1 MTTLDFEQNPAYPQ
15 WAANLLD
22 INRGYFGNCSTIAV
36 WNKQK
41 LCTVVVYSSF
51 NGINCE
57 VTVASTNK
65 WWLRKDILKILFK
78 YPFEDLGCR
87 RLTLLIKKDNELV
100 RRTCEKCGFLHEGTL
115 RKFYNDGSDCMIYG
129 ILHGDKML
137 WA

>member
-1 MTTLDFEQNPAYPQ
+1 MTTLDFEQNPVYPQ

-78 YPFEDLGCR
+78 YPFDELGCR
-87 RLTLLIKKDNELV
+87 RTTLLVREDKKSVLRLV
-100 RRTCEKCGFLHEGTL
+100 ENMGFVREGCIRQLNDDGTNCIILGMLNSERRNK
-115 RKFYNDGSDCMIYG
+115 
-129 ILHGDKML
+129 
-137 WA
+137 